1 MSKSERPR
9 RVRVPSA
16 PVDGPFVRE
25 QLPYPVVHYP
35 RRGVWIGFAADEEA
49 LPALCACALPALEN
63 AMRLRARRLAPERP
77 DASPAQALDPAWL
90 PDRLAAW
97 IEGQAGALPWAIPTL
112 RAACH
117 RCNLAP
123 PALRYCHELEGGR
136 FLQYY
141 GWYVAQ
147 AYYRWGIDPETLDYL
162 PEVCPEEL
170 LPYVETIAASA
181 RLLGNAPGKAG
192 APWEEDAGAE
202 AGGGLPGLH
211 AASLPAAAR
220 RSASRA
226 YRRACGSLDR
236 AIENAVRQ
244 EFGFRPVGEG
254 WVSETMLYQ
263 IVRHLYPE
271 TPVLRRQRPAWLE
284 GLELDVYLPD
294 LGLAFE
300 YQGQQHYHPVQAW
313 GGEAALAEVQARDAH
328 KAALC
333 ARQGVALV
341 TIDYTEPLSEI
352 YVRERVLAMLPD

>member
-1 MSKSERPR
+1 MSNDRRPR

-16 PVDGPFVRE
+16 PVDGPLVRE
-25 QLPYPVVHYP
+25 ELPYPVVHYP
-35 RRGVWIGFAADEEA
+35 RRGVWIGFAADEGA
-49 LPALCACALPALEN
+49 LPALCACARPALEN
-63 AMRLRARRLAPERP
+63 AMRLRAERLAR
-77 DASPAQALDPAWL
+77 DGSAVSPVLDPAWL
-90 PDRLAAW
+90 PDRLAEW
-97 IEGQAGALPWAIPTL
+97 VGKQAGALPASIPFL

-123 PALRYCHELEGGR
+123 PTLRYCHDLEGGR

-147 AYYRWGIDPETLDYL
+147 AYYRYGIDPDTLAYL
-162 PEVCPEEL
+162 PDVCPEEL
-170 LPYVETIAASA
+170 RPYVETIAHSA
-181 RLLGNAPGKAG
+181 RLLGD
-192 APWEEDAGAE
+192 APWDGAAE
-202 AGGGLPGLH
+202 ADTGGRLPGLH
-211 AASLPAAAR
+211 AASLPVAAY

-236 AIENAVRQ
+236 TIENTVRQ

-254 WVSETMLYQ
+254 WVSEVMLYQ

-271 TPVLRRQRPAWLE
+271 TPVLRRQRPAWLD

-294 LGLAFE
+294 RDLAFE
-300 YQGQQHYHPVQAW
+300 YQGQQHYHPVKVW
-313 GGEAALAEVQARDAH
+313 GGEEALRELQARDAR

-333 ARQGVALV
+333 AQQDVTLV

-352 YVRERVLAMLPD
+352 YVRERVEEANLAKVRKPSQG